1 MKYDVI
7 VVGSGAISSS
17 IAYELASRKH
27 SVCRIGSLDR
37 RNAAS
42 NAAGAMNGCF
52 GEVTTGLVASQHG
65 KLKIKM
71 DFNAKKRWPQWAER
85 LANSSGNHQSLF
97 TAQGTHVILNTAGT
111 DEIDSANYDAIEKM
125 LISYNEP
132 YETISPGQITWLK
145 PNELVR
151 PLMALHIP
159 DEHAI
164 NSHRLLEVLDSA
176 FLAEGGTLISKNAKR
191 VLSENESVTGVE
203 LEDGETV
210 SADKVIIAAGVH
222 SLDILADKPDI
233 TERIPPL
240 FAGNGVSILLK
251 LPEGMELPQSVIRTP
266 NRAFACGLHCVP
278 RNDGILYIGATN
290 ILKNDPRTQATVS
303 DVQFLLECAVE
314 QLNVNLYS
322 SEIIS
327 VQVGNRPISADGFP
341 LIGECG
347 MDGLWLVTGTY
358 RDGLHQSPLLADY
371 VANAIYGKTNTDI
384 DLSDFTPIRAPLT
397 GLSRDVTARETVS
410 QMLGVGYECL
420 WDIKPNWAP
429 IIEEGLL
436 HRYESLI
443 NSLHLRFTPPPE
455 IVAFSHYN
463 DRIKERLLKYYD
475 AWSS

>member
-17 IAYELASRKH
+17 IAYELASRKYT
-27 SVCRIGSLDR
+27 VCRIGRLDR
-37 RNAAS
+37 SNAAS

-65 KLKIKM
+65 KLKVSM
-71 DFNAKKRWPQWAER
+71 DFNAKKRWPQWAKR
-85 LANSSGNHQSLF
+85 LAVSSGNHQSLF

-132 YETISPGQITWLK
+132 YEKIPPKQITWLK

-151 PLMALHIP
+151 PLMSLYIP
-159 DEHAI
+159 DEHAV
-164 NSHRLLEVLDSA
+164 NSHLLLKVLDSA

-191 VLSENESVTGVE
+191 VLSENGRVTGVE
-203 LEDGETV
+203 LEDGKTI
-210 SADKVIIAAGVH
+210 SANKVIIAAGVY
-222 SLDILADKPDI
+222 SLDILTDMPDI
-233 TERIPPL
+233 KKRIPPL
-240 FAGNGVSILLK
+240 FSGNGVSILLK
-251 LPEGMELPQSVIRTP
+251 LPEGVELPQSVIRTP

-303 DVQFLLECAVE
+303 DVQFLLDCAVE
-314 QLNVNLYS
+314 QLNINLYS

-327 VQVGNRPISADGFP
+327 IQVGNRPISADGFP

-347 MDGLWLVTGTY
+347 MNGLWLVTGTY

-371 VANAIYGKTNTDI
+371 VANAIYGNANTDI
-384 DLSDFTPIRAPLT
+384 DLSYFTPIRAPLA
-397 GLSRDVTARETVS
+397 GLSRDVTAKETTS

-420 WDIKPNWAP
+420 WDIKPNWTP
-429 IIEEGLL
+429 IIQEGLL
-436 HRYESLI
+436 QRYESFI
-443 NSLHLRFTPPPE
+443 HSLHPNFTPPPE
-455 IVAFSHYN
+455 VIAFSYYN
-463 DRIKERLLKYYD
+463 DKIKERLLKYYD
-475 AWSS
+475 AWS